1 MKYTKK
7 YNKRRKPKTIKKRPK
22 RKSRKHAKKRGGGL
36 FSKKDVETKQ
46 QQLNAFNE
54 EFPYDDNTKGTKNV
68 RNLIYKV
75 DNIIGL
81 PEQNIFIRFNDLY
94 QELKGP
100 ALSCKSDT
108 KYTDLN
114 TCENVKLEYYNDLSN
129 SLKNIK
135 EKLNNT
141 VSEDRPT
148 FDYNLKLQD
157 NAGLAKV
164 DEDGTTEYYELT
176 PKDFVKIR
184 KMEKQIKELEVDTS
198 RKIQK
203 HKSKLGI
210 IEKTVDEMER
220 EEEEK
225 RKKDRQRM
233 DKYYEEARE
242 MKQKLEEQKLQQQ
255 PIDV

>member
-22 RKSRKHAKKRGGGL
+22 QKSRKHAKKRGGGL

-46 QQLNAFNE
+46 EILNAFNR

-108 KYTDLN
+108 KYTDLD

-164 DEDGTTEYYELT
+164 DEDGTTEYHELT

-198 RKIQK
+198 RKIQE

-220 EEEEK
+220 KEKDEKEKYIQRMEKNYQEAIEMK
-225 RKKDRQRM
+225 RKLK
-233 DKYYEEARE
+233 
-242 MKQKLEEQKLQQQ
+242 EQKLQEQ

>member
-36 FSKKDVETKQ
+36 FSTKKDVETKQ

-54 EFPYDDNTKGTKNV
+54 KFPYDDNTYGKKNIK
-68 RNLIYKV
+68 LIYKV

-81 PEQNIFIRFNDLY
+81 PHENIFIGFNDLY

-100 ALSCKSDT
+100 ALSCKSDK
-108 KYTDLN
+108 KYTNLD
-114 TCENVKLEYYNDLSN
+114 TCEKDKLEYYNDLSN

-148 FDYNLKLQD
+148 FDYHFKLQD
-157 NAGLAKV
+157 NAGLTKV
-164 DEDGTTEYYELT
+164 DERNKTVRHKLT
-176 PKDFVKIR
+176 DDDFHKID
-184 KMEKQIKELEVDTS
+184 KMKKQIKKLEVDTS
-198 RKIQK
+198 RKIQE

-220 EEEEK
+220 EEKEKDIQRKEE
-225 RKKDRQRM
+225 
-233 DKYYEEARE
+233 YYQEARE
-242 MKQKLEEQKLQQQ
+242 MKRKLEEQKLQEQ